1 MARRQRQI
9 GRRQVERRR
18 VRRAVSDREERRRL
32 AYRWL
37 RQGVAKAE
45 IARRLGV
52 AWKTVGEW
60 EKRRL
65 TQGPNSW
72 RERKHPGRHRKLAAD
87 QRKKL
92 VKILLEGARA
102 YGFDADL
109 WTLKRTAQVI
119 KDEFGVE
126 YTESGAW
133 RLLRDM
139 GFSAQVPLPRALERN
154 EAYIRQWVRE
164 EWPKIQA
171 RARRTGATIL
181 FLDESCQQ
189 SMPNVRRTWAPEGSR
204 PEMRYRQ
211 GNRLKLNLISA
222 VTQDGA
228 LFFDIHEESID
239 GMRVLWFLEQLLEEV
254 EGRLTVIWDNGRIH
268 RSVEVKTFLWEH
280 RKRLET
286 RRFPPYAPEL
296 DPDEQVWTILK
307 YQRLA
312 NWCPK
317 TEEEIRAGVERELRS
332 MQAHPELVASFIR
345 HSELPL
351 PALP

>member
-1 MARRQRQI
+1 
-9 GRRQVERRR
+9 
-18 VRRAVSDREERRRL
+18 L

-37 RQGVAKAE
+37 RRGVAKAE
-45 IARRLGV
+45 VARRLGV
-52 AWKTVGEW
+52 AWVTVAQW

-65 TQGPNSW
+65 AEGPNSW
-72 RERKHPGRHRKLAAD
+72 RERKHPGPARRLTAE

-92 VKILLEGARA
+92 QKILLEGARA
-102 YGFDADL
+102 HGYETDL
-109 WTLKRTAQVI
+109 WTLKRMAQVI
-119 KDEFGVE
+119 EDEFGVE
-126 YTESGAW
+126 YTESGTW

-154 EAYIRQWVRE
+154 EAYIREWTRE

-189 SMPNVRRTWAPEGSR
+189 SFPNVRRTWAPEGSR

-211 GNRLKLNLISA
+211 GDRLKLNLISA
-222 VTQDGA
+222 VSPEGA

-239 GMRVLWFLEQLLEEV
+239 GTRVLWFLEQLLEEV
-254 EGRLTVIWDNGRIH
+254 EGRVMVIWDNGRIH

-280 RKRLET
+280 RRRLET

-296 DPDEQVWTILK
+296 DPDEQVWTVLK
-307 YQRLA
+307 HQRLA

-317 TEEEIRAGVERELRS
+317 TGEEIRAGVERELRW
-332 MQAHPELVASFIR
+332 MQRHPERVASFIR

-351 PALP
+351 PPLP

>member
-1 MARRQRQI
+1 R
-9 GRRQVERRR
+9 
-18 VRRAVSDREERRRL
+18 
-32 AYRWL
+32 
-37 RQGVAKAE
+37 
-45 IARRLGV
+45 
-52 AWKTVGEW
+52 
-60 EKRRL
+60 
-65 TQGPNSW
+65 
-72 RERKHPGRHRKLAAD
+72 HPGRVRKLTAE

-92 VKILLEGARA
+92 QKLLLEGARA
-102 YGFDADL
+102 HGYETDL
-109 WTLKRTAQVI
+109 WTLKRMAELI
-119 KDEFGVE
+119 ESEFGVE

-133 RLLRDM
+133 YLLRDM

-189 SMPNVRRTWAPEGSR
+189 SFPNVRRTWAPEGSR
-204 PEMRYRQ
+204 PEMHYRQ

-222 VTQDGA
+222 VSPDGA

-239 GMRVLWFLEQLLEEV
+239 GTRVLWFLEQLLEEV
-254 EGRLTVIWDNGRIH
+254 EGRLMVIWDNGRIH

-296 DPDEQVWTILK
+296 DPDEQVWTVLK
-307 YQRLA
+307 HQRLA

-317 TEEEIRAGVERELRS
+317 TGEEIRAGVERELRW

-351 PALP
+351 PPLP

>member
-1 MARRQRQI
+1 MSA
-9 GRRQVERRR
+9 
-18 VRRAVSDREERRRL
+18 REERRRL

-37 RQGVAKAE
+37 SRGISKAE
-45 IARRLGV
+45 VARRLEV
-52 AWKTVGEW
+52 SWTAVQKW

-65 TQGPNSW
+65 ADGPNSW
-72 RERKHPGRHRKLAAD
+72 REHKHPGPHRRLTAEQRNKLRKL
-87 QRKKL
+87 
-92 VKILLEGARA
+92 LLEGARA
-102 YGFDADL
+102 HGYETDL
-109 WTLKRTAQVI
+109 WTLKRMAQAI

-139 GFSAQVPLPRALERN
+139 GFSAQVPLPRAPERD
-154 EAYIRQWVRE
+154 ERYIRQWVRE
-164 EWPKIQA
+164 EWPKIQT

-189 SMPNVRRTWAPEGSR
+189 SFPNVRRTWAPEGSR

-222 VTQDGA
+222 VSPGGA
-228 LFFDIHEESID
+228 LFFDIHEESSD
-239 GMRVLWFLEQLLEEV
+239 GMRVLWFPEQLLEEV
-254 EGRLTVIWDNGRIH
+254 EGRLMVIWDNGRIH
-268 RSVEVKTFLWEH
+268 RSAEVKTFLGEH
-280 RKRLET
+280 RQRLET

-296 DPDEQVWTILK
+296 DPDEQVGTVLK
-307 YQRLA
+307 HQRLA

>member
-1 MARRQRQI
+1 MSA
-9 GRRQVERRR
+9 
-18 VRRAVSDREERRRL
+18 REERRRL

-37 RQGVAKAE
+37 RRGISKAE
-45 IARRLGV
+45 VARRLGV
-52 AWKTVGEW
+52 SWTAVQKWDQ
-60 EKRRL
+60 RRL
-65 TQGPNSW
+65 TDGPNSW
-72 RERKHPGRHRKLAAD
+72 RERKHPGAARRLTVE

-92 VKILLEGARA
+92 VKILLEGART
-102 YGFDADL
+102 YGFEADL

-119 KDEFGVE
+119 EEEFGVE
-126 YTESGAW
+126 YSESGVW

-139 GFSAQVPLPRALERN
+139 GFSAQVPLPRALERD
-154 EAYIRQWVRE
+154 EAYIREWVTE
-164 EWPKIQA
+164 EWPRIQA

-189 SMPNVRRTWAPEGSR
+189 SFPNVRRTWAPEGSR

-222 VTQDGA
+222 VSPEGA
-228 LFFDIHEESID
+228 LYYEIHEESID
-239 GMRVLWFLEQLLEEV
+239 GTRVLEFLEKLLKEV
-254 EGRLTVIWDNGRIH
+254 PGRLMVVWDNGTIH
-268 RSVEVKTFLWEH
+268 RRKDVKAFLWKH

-296 DPDEQVWTILK
+296 DPDEQVWTVLK
-307 YQRLA
+307 HQRLA

-317 TEEEIRAGVERELRS
+317 TGEEIRAGVERELRWMS
-332 MQAHPELVASFIR
+332 AHPEVVASFIR

-351 PALP
+351 PPLTPGS